1 MYDLIVIGAGHAG
14 CEAALAAARMG
25 VSTLLLTLDMNSVA
39 LMPCNP
45 AIGGTGKGHLVR
57 ELDALGGQMGLCID
71 RTFLQSR
78 MLNRGKGPAV
88 HSLRA
93 QADKRRYHED
103 MMATLFSTE
112 NLTIRQGEAMELLT
126 QNGAI
131 SGVRTMT
138 GEEIPCRAVVIC
150 SGVYLKS
157 RIIIG
162 QYSKN
167 SGPQGLLRAEGL
179 SQSLTDLGFELRR
192 FKTGTPARVD
202 VRSIDFDKMEPQPG
216 DDPIVPFSFLTVAQQ
231 PDIGVKY
238 PLENRA
244 MCYLTY
250 TNEETHR
257 IIRENLHLSPM
268 VRGEIK
274 GTGARY
280 CPSIEDKIRR
290 FADKDRHQLFLEPEG
305 LSSPEWYV
313 QGMSSSL
320 PDFVQWQ
327 MYRSIRGLERAVLV
341 RLAYAIEY
349 DCIDSRELNLML
361 GSRRV
366 PGLYFAGQI
375 NGTSGYEEAA
385 AQGLLA
391 GMNAA
396 CWLQGKEPLIITRD
410 MGYLGVMVDDLV
422 VKGTDEPYR
431 MMTSRS
437 EYRLTLRQDNAD
449 LRLTALSHARGLA
462 SDRRMALME
471 RKKAQTEEL
480 LQKLHVVKLP
490 ASEARNEWLERHGQ
504 PVTPATLSAEDLLR
518 RPAIDLAA
526 LGELSPELVGY
537 APDAA
542 LEAELSIKYE
552 GYLKKQQEQ
561 IARARAMEDWVIP
574 DDIDYNAIE
583 SLRIEARQKLSAMR
597 PRSLSQAGRIPG
609 VNPADVAVL
618 MVYLRRHP
626 GLRAI
631 GAQGCTDKHGA
642 LETLGGGPHV
652 SGVFVPK
659 TAVAGGPPAPHTAPI
674 GRGGTREKA
683 SWLRSYRRSAT
694 GLAGLVWLRA
704 SWTGKTAI
712 RRRASWLDKKA
723 SVDMK
728 PRWPFV
734 LREYPSCIK
743 ASQLGG

>member
-103 MMATLFSTE
+103 MMATLFSTDH
-112 NLTIRQGEAMELLT
+112 LTIRQGEAMELLT

-216 DDPIVPFSFLTVAQQ
+216 DDPITPFSFLTVAEQ

-349 DCIDSRELNLML
+349 DCIDSRELNLTL

-391 GMNAA
+391 GINAA

-471 RKKAQTEEL
+471 RKKAQTAEL
-480 LQKLHVVKLP
+480 LQKLHTVKLP
-490 ASEARNEWLERHGQ
+490 SGEKRDSWLEQHGQ
-504 PVTPATLSAEDLLR
+504 PVTPATLSAEELLR
-518 RPAIDLAA
+518 RPAIDLAS
-526 LGELSPELVGY
+526 LGELAPELTGY
-537 APDAA
+537 AADAA
-542 LEAELSIKYE
+542 LEAELSVKYE

-618 MVYLRRHP
+618 MVYLRR
-626 GLRAI
+626 G
-631 GAQGCTDKHGA
+631 
-642 LETLGGGPHV
+642 
-652 SGVFVPK
+652 
-659 TAVAGGPPAPHTAPI
+659 
-674 GRGGTREKA
+674 
-683 SWLRSYRRSAT
+683 
-694 GLAGLVWLRA
+694 
-704 SWTGKTAI
+704 
-712 RRRASWLDKKA
+712 
-723 SVDMK
+723 
-728 PRWPFV
+728 
-734 LREYPSCIK
+734 
-743 ASQLGG
+743 

>member
-103 MMATLFSTE
+103 MMATLFSTDH
-112 NLTIRQGEAMELLT
+112 LTIRQGEAMELLT

-216 DDPIVPFSFLTVAQQ
+216 DDPIVPFSFLTVARQ

-327 MYRSIRGLERAVLV
+327 MYRTIRGLERAVLV

-349 DCIDSRELNLML
+349 DCIDSRELNLTL

-391 GMNAA
+391 GINAA

-471 RKKAQTEEL
+471 RKRAQTEEM

-518 RPAIDLAA
+518 RPTIDLAA

-618 MVYLRRHP
+618 MVYLRR
-626 GLRAI
+626 G
-631 GAQGCTDKHGA
+631 
-642 LETLGGGPHV
+642 
-652 SGVFVPK
+652 
-659 TAVAGGPPAPHTAPI
+659 
-674 GRGGTREKA
+674 
-683 SWLRSYRRSAT
+683 
-694 GLAGLVWLRA
+694 
-704 SWTGKTAI
+704 
-712 RRRASWLDKKA
+712 
-723 SVDMK
+723 
-728 PRWPFV
+728 
-734 LREYPSCIK
+734 
-743 ASQLGG
+743 

>member
-1 MYDLIVIGAGHAG
+1 MADLIVIGAGHAG

-25 VSTLLLTLDMNSVA
+25 VDTLLLTLDMNSVA

-103 MMATLFSTE
+103 MMATLFSTDH
-112 NLTIRQGEAMELLT
+112 LTIRQGEAMELLT

-216 DDPIVPFSFLTVAQQ
+216 DDPITPFSFLTVAEQ

-305 LSSPEWYV
+305 LSSPDWYV

-327 MYRSIRGLERAVLV
+327 MYRTIRGLERAVLV

-349 DCIDSRELNLML
+349 DCIDSRELNLTL
-361 GSRRV
+361 GSRRI

-391 GMNAA
+391 GINAA
-396 CWLQGKEPLIITRD
+396 CWLQEKEPLIITRD

-462 SDRRMALME
+462 SDRRMALMA
-471 RKKAQTEEL
+471 RKKAQTAEL
-480 LQKLHVVKLP
+480 LQKLHTVKLP
-490 ASEARNEWLERHGQ
+490 SGEKRDSWLEQHGQ
-504 PVTPATLSAEDLLR
+504 PVTPATLSAEELLR
-518 RPAIDLAA
+518 RPAIDLAS
-526 LGELSPELVGY
+526 LGELAPELTGY
-537 APDAA
+537 AADAA
-542 LEAELSIKYE
+542 LEAELSVKYE

-574 DDIDYNAIE
+574 DSIDYNAIE
-583 SLRIEARQKLSAMR
+583 SLRIEARQKLSTMR

-609 VNPADVAVL
+609 VNPADIAVL
-618 MVYLRRHP
+618 MVYLRK
-626 GLRAI
+626 G
-631 GAQGCTDKHGA
+631 
-642 LETLGGGPHV
+642 
-652 SGVFVPK
+652 
-659 TAVAGGPPAPHTAPI
+659 
-674 GRGGTREKA
+674 
-683 SWLRSYRRSAT
+683 
-694 GLAGLVWLRA
+694 
-704 SWTGKTAI
+704 
-712 RRRASWLDKKA
+712 
-723 SVDMK
+723 
-728 PRWPFV
+728 
-734 LREYPSCIK
+734 
-743 ASQLGG
+743 